1 MAGAVVKYKPEKVD
15 KMMRIAQ
22 ASALDVSLF
31 AIRAS
36 LPIGGLLW
44 MFSNNF
50 LLFELSFLLVPVAF
64 LEKRKAV
71 KRVKRLQQSAHDMV
85 AAAEKRYDLSMN
97 DLYWVNE
104 WHQPIFAIL
113 DPVVRKV
120 LIGSVWSGEWE
131 LHDFSWIQRWESAA
145 EKSYSYAGSS
155 SGSIQTQYSD
165 SITRRSSGSYSSQ
178 EYGVSV
184 QGYDAPRV
192 VLWVDDLSQPSRVL
206 YVPTMH
212 DAQEWCARIKLML
225 VDGRKSV

>member
-64 LEKRKAV
+64 LEKRKVV

-178 EYGVSV
+178 EYGVSI
-184 QGYDAPRV
+184 QGYDNPRV
-192 VLWVDDLSQPSRVL
+192 VLWVDDLSQPLRVI

-225 VDGRKSV
+225 VDGRTSV